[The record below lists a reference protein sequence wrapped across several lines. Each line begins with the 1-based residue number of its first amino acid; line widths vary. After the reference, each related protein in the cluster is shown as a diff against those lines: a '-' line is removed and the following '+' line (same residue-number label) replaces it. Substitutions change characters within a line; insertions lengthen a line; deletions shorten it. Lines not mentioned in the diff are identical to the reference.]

1 MKVYLNSHLYIFV
14 IPMDVLK
21 AAGKPLFLSLY
32 YKKDDRIIALVPE
45 SQKTKDNF
53 DIPEKIYSG
62 KWKGLKFY
70 GYDFGKTICRDQNWR
85 YSNQQMEIQPTFTKE
100 RGIVLHLD
108 QAVMSDDVI
117 IGSEYLLPVSQYKD
131 FWKDDE

>member
-1 MKVYLNSHLYIFV
+1 MKVYLNAHLYIFV

-21 AAGKPLFLSLY
+21 AAGEPLFLSLY
-32 YKKDDRIIALVPE
+32 YKKDDKIIALVPE
-45 SQKTKDNF
+45 SKETKDNF
-53 DIPEKIYSG
+53 DIPEKIYGG

-100 RGIVLHLD
+100 HCIILHLD
-108 QAVMSDDVI
+108 RAVASDDVI
-117 IGSEYLLPVSQYKD
+117 IGSEYLLPFSQYKD
-131 FWKDDE
+131 FWEDDE